1 MQKKKILTE
10 QSIITGFIPKILKFN
25 KEAIKLNLLKN
36 YSNNNY
42 KSFDDFNYHRD
53 YLNIDF
59 QQHLTWIHD
68 FIKDDYNLNYSS
80 CLVQNSLSGIVLFPG
95 QSIDFHHHIDDY
107 DIHNSNDF
115 TCIYTLEAFENSS
128 HIMFEYEQGRKR
140 HARWKETL
148 ETNKYVLFN
157 SELKH
162 SYTINKSDKPLFAVC
177 WTFQII

>member
-1 MQKKKILTE
+1 MSDKIVLTE
-10 QSIITGFIPKILKFN
+10 QSVVTGSIPTILKFN

-42 KSFDDFNYHRD
+42 QSFDEFNYHKD

-68 FIKDDYNLNYSS
+68 FIKDEYNLSYGR

-95 QSIDFHHHIDDY
+95 QSINSHHHIDDY

-115 TCIYTLEAFENSS
+115 TCIYTLEAEKESS
-128 HIMFEYEQGRKR
+128 SLILEYEQGRKR
-140 HARWKETL
+140 HAKWKEPL
-148 ETNKYVLFN
+148 KTNHYVLFN

-162 SYTINKSDKPLFAVC
+162 SYTINKSNKPLFAVC